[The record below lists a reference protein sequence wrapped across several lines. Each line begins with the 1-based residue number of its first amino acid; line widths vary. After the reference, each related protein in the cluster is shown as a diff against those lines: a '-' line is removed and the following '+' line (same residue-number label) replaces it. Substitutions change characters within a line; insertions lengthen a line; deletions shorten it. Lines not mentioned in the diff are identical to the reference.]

1 MGKAG
6 SSLKY
11 YSPLK
16 LGEEALTA
24 WSPSRCISA
33 LTPGAI
39 IVVVVVVEWLMFLK
53 EYYCWASPEDAP
65 PFSSFWNFFF
75 HPFFRVPAW
84 QKSDRPGC
92 ILCCCAAFCD
102 IFAVFTVHR
111 NELSVETARVVTF
124 FALMLAWH
132 FTIGS
137 RQNLHDLSPPTREK
151 LCQFT
156 IGISQNLRI

>member
-39 IVVVVVVEWLMFLK
+39 IVVVVVVVVVVVEWLMFLK
-53 EYYCWASPEDAP
+53 EYYC
-65 PFSSFWNFFF
+65 
-75 HPFFRVPAW
+75 
-84 QKSDRPGC
+84 
-92 ILCCCAAFCD
+92 
-102 IFAVFTVHR
+102 
-111 NELSVETARVVTF
+111 
-124 FALMLAWH
+124 
-132 FTIGS
+132 
-137 RQNLHDLSPPTREK
+137 
-151 LCQFT
+151 
-156 IGISQNLRI
+156 